1 MTCQE
6 ARLLLMAYQD
16 DELSPA
22 DTLHVEEHLET
33 CEACRAAHAEAQT
46 LSQLLRDPEL
56 YAQPSD
62 ELASRIQFAIRQQQ
76 KTAATPLLIWSA
88 VAAVFIAAISIA
100 VFLNRPVPPDLI
112 ASEVIDSH
120 VRSLQPGHLI
130 DVPSSDRHTVKPWFQ
145 GKLDFSPPVPDLS
158 AQGWTLV
165 GGRLDYIDRHPAAA
179 LVYQRGKHECNVYL
193 WPNAGGNSRALS
205 QSADRG
211 YQVIHGS
218 NASLN
223 YWIVS
228 DLNLAELRDF
238 AKAWE

>member
-1 MTCQE
+1 
-6 ARLLLMAYQD
+6 
-16 DELSPA
+16 
-22 DTLHVEEHLET
+22 
-33 CEACRAAHAEAQT
+33 
-46 LSQLLRDPEL
+46 
-56 YAQPSD
+56 
-62 ELASRIQFAIRQQQ
+62 
-76 KTAATPLLIWSA
+76 
-88 VAAVFIAAISIA
+88 VFIAAISIA